1 MSGTTSIHPRKGRN
15 HILHYKPT
23 VITPA
28 ICLTPFLVP
37 SAWTTSSARLPYVLL
52 AIEFVEKQTTN
63 VVKVH
68 DADPRNDASQQS
80 QRGAIHGG

>member
-1 MSGTTSIHPRKGRN
+1 M
-15 HILHYKPT
+15 
-23 VITPA
+23 
-28 ICLTPFLVP
+28 
-37 SAWTTSSARLPYVLL
+37 LL